1 MFNLLE
7 KKRWFAITLTILI
20 AIEIY
25 HISSLSGTSTGGGNP
40 WIARIY
46 HLVVFFLF
54 AFFIL
59 ASIKGIKKL
68 TTKTYISALIISI
81 IYAILDEFHQIFV
94 PGRDGSIRDFM
105 TDTIGIFFAVLIYF
119 YISKKSKQST

>member
-1 MFNLLE
+1 MIKWLE
-7 KKRWFAITLTILI
+7 KNKIASVVMLLLI
-20 AIEIY
+20 GVEIFY
-25 HISSLSGTSTGGGNP
+25 FSSLPGVPGAGGNP